1 MTAFIEAQTQRDLS
15 HAYPTASSIWP
26 HPVAS
31 GCIPR
36 KRLRGARAPLS
47 WCFVMWQVVDSN
59 HRRRSRRFYSPLAPP
74 ESPPADQRVRRSRRD
89 CGVPPS
95 AMRPWAPGSGGST
108 AHGRRRN
115 WPRTRAKRPTDA
127 GGKATDG
134 PAGAVMLT
142 APARI
147 PALTCHFRMPARC
160 RRRPRHRGLARRRR
174 CRGRR
179 RCAGWRRWPARRC
192 SGRRS

>member
-89 CGVPPS
+89 CGLPPS
-95 AMRPWAPGSGGST
+95 AMRPWAPGSGGRT

-134 PAGAVMLT
+134 AGGSGHADRSRPDSRPDLPFQDACSLSPSPSSPGSCSASPVPRASVM
-142 APARI
+142 RW
-147 PALTCHFRMPARC
+147 
-160 RRRPRHRGLARRRR
+160 LAASA
-174 CRGRR
+174 CPSMQW
-179 RCAGWRRWPARRC
+179 A
-192 SGRRS
+192 